1 MLYSN
6 EPTQSDD
13 GTYFV
18 KATTNEKRKKFVQL
32 NQAVVVDAADVA
44 DVSLQ
49 LTSSGVDKILD
60 VDEENIQAAVDNSE
74 AWFGKQMTDAQIR
87 RAYQASAPGDVLG
100 CDIIPATKIFNAD
113 LEITGID
120 ALTEDRRCKV
130 IVEFSGLWFAK
141 KTFGPIWNL
150 VQVKLFADPIV
161 DDYPE
166 GYAFED
172 TDDDDDDVVVTQ
184 EEDTVEEPPVDE
196 GDTPVENESP

>member
-1 MLYSN
+1 MLYSTQ
-6 EPTQSDD
+6 PTQSDD

-18 KATTNEKRKKFVQL
+18 KATTDEKRKKFVQL
-32 NQAVVVDAADVA
+32 NQATVVDEGDFDVA
-44 DVSLQ
+44 DVSLE

-60 VDEENIQAAVDNSE
+60 VDAENIQAAVDNSE

-87 RAYQASAPGDVLG
+87 RAYQPSSLHGVLG
-100 CDIIPATKIFNAD
+100 CDVIPATKIFNAD
-113 LEITGID
+113 LETTGID
-120 ALTEDRRCKV
+120 ALTEGRRCKV

-166 GYAFED
+166 DYAFED
-172 TDDDDDDVVVTQ
+172 TDEDDDVTQ
-184 EEDTVEEPPVDE
+184 EEDTATDEPVEGEAPVEEQ
-196 GDTPVENESP
+196 SP